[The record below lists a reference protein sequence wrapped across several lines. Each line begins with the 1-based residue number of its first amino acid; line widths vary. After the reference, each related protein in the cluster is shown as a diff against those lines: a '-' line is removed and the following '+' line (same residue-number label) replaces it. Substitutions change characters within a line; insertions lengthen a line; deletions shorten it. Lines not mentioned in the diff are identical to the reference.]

1 MLSFSVARST
11 ALTILERPDS
21 GVPPR
26 PRAFLAGTRLPACTD
41 GKHTTR
47 CAGVH
52 RTFSSGLA
60 LMGAPQKRGLL
71 CDDDDDAGGS
81 RQVLLEM

>member
-11 ALTILERPDS
+11 ALTILERPDG

-26 PRAFLAGTRLPACTD
+26 PPAFLAGTRLPACTD

-47 CAGVH
+47 RAGVH